1 MTEQSRNKTNLPI
14 RAVIPMP
21 ATAAPADAPAGM
33 CGSHPDSTIASDG
46 DKASAYEYSLI
57 GYNYFAIVNKFNFS
71 PQKYNP
77 YTKSEYDT
85 YKSPK

>member
-1 MTEQSRNKTNLPI
+1 MI
-14 RAVIPMP
+14 H
-21 ATAAPADAPAGM
+21 
-33 CGSHPDSTIASDG
+33 SHPDSTIASDG
-46 DKASAYEYSLI
+46 DKATAYEYSLI